1 MNIQLGQRNAP
12 EHILDCKKKI
22 TKEEKN
28 MNETKKYVKDNSL
41 IWDKRAEEL

>member
-12 EHILDCKKKI
+12 EHILDCKKKY
-22 TKEEKN
+22 KGGKN